1 MLYLLPRFPTPH
13 PPPPSMREILGA
25 YEKAKGRSDR
35 NILTLN
41 LNVKSAGQVHMALPS
56 AVITSVERHLAV
68 TPDLCRSKLAQM
80 SPLTHHEDDEN
91 LATIIHNH
99 VGDEDHDND
108 HGPLHHDVH
117 HEHRDD

>member
-1 MLYLLPRFPTPH
+1 
-13 PPPPSMREILGA
+13 
-25 YEKAKGRSDR
+25 
-35 NILTLN
+35 
-41 LNVKSAGQVHMALPS
+41 MALPS
-56 AVITSVERHLAV
+56 AAITVSLDHLPSHRLRCSTYPTDESVERHLAV
-68 TPDLCRSKLAQM
+68 TPDLCRSNLAPQM